1 MSRKLGVGIIGA
13 SAERGWAKD
22 SHVPAVQGL
31 DGLELVAV
39 AAGDEEKAK
48 AAARAFDAA
57 RGYAS
62 GLELIQDPAVD
73 IVTIAVKVPDHR
85 ELVLA
90 AVAAG
95 KHVYCE
101 WPLGRNLSES
111 EEMAKAA
118 ATANIH
124 AVIGLQMRGSAAVHQ
139 AREALQDGR
148 IGRPLTARI
157 ISNTAAFGP
166 KVEAA
171 MAFGEDGAN
180 GVTLVSIQ
188 GAHTFDLSMAVLG
201 PFVAISALATTQFP
215 KVTVG
220 DDPAPK
226 PRTTSDHVFLQGQLA
241 SGMPVGIEVAGGR
254 PPESPTLFEI
264 AGTEG
269 MLTIR
274 GGAMRGVQSG
284 RLQLLIDDESQKI
297 DEGPLASMPD
307 AAANVAGIY
316 AMLREDILN
325 DTRSAPD
332 FAHAVRLKRF
342 IDAVLQSSSRGMQET
357 ECGWPTA

>member
-1 MSRKLGVGIIGA
+1 MVSKLGVGIIGA

-39 AAGDEEKAK
+39 AAGDAAK
-48 AAARAFDAA
+48 ANAAAKAFGTH
-57 RGYAS
+57 GYSS
-62 GLELIQDPAVD
+62 GLDLIRDSAVD
-73 IVTIAVKVPDHR
+73 IVTVAVKVPDHR

-101 WPLGRNLSES
+101 WPLGRNLFES

-118 ATANIH
+118 TTANSH
-124 AVIGLQMRGSAAVHQ
+124 TAIGLQMRSNAAVLQ
-139 AREALQDGR
+139 ARKALQAGR

-157 ISNTAAFGP
+157 TSNTAAFGP

-171 MAFGEDGAN
+171 MAFGEDAEN

-201 PFVAISALATTQFP
+201 PFAAFSALATTQFP

-220 DDPAPK
+220 EDAAHK
-226 PRTTSDHVFLQGQLA
+226 PRTTSDHVFLQGQLS
-241 SGMPVGIEVAGGR
+241 SGVPVSIEVAGGR
-254 PPESPTLFEI
+254 PTDLPTLFEI
-264 AGTEG
+264 AGTDG
-269 MLTIR
+269 TLTIR
-274 GGAMRGVQSG
+274 GGAVRGVQSG
-284 RLQLLIDDESQKI
+284 RLQLLINGEPDKI
-297 DEGPLASMPD
+297 DEGPVASMPD
-307 AAANVAGIY
+307 AAANVAGVY

-325 DTRSAPD
+325 DTRNAPD
-332 FAHAVRLKRF
+332 FDHAVRLNRF
-342 IDAVLQSSSRGMQET
+342 IDAVLNSSSSGAREADY
-357 ECGWPTA
+357 GWPTG

>member
-1 MSRKLGVGIIGA
+1 MARKIGVGIIGA

-22 SHVPAVQGL
+22 SHVPAVQRLEGL
-31 DGLELVAV
+31 QLVAV
-39 AAGDEEKAK
+39 AAGDTVKAE
-48 AAARAFDAA
+48 AAVKTFGAA

-62 GLELIQDPAVD
+62 GFDLIQDSSVD
-73 IVTIAVKVPDHR
+73 IVAVAVKVPDHR

-101 WPLGRNLSES
+101 WPLGKNISEA

-118 ATANIH
+118 AGTKIH
-124 AVIGLQMRGSAAVHQ
+124 AAIGLQMRSSAAVLQ
-139 AREALQDGR
+139 ARQALQDGR

-157 ISNTAAFGP
+157 VSTTAAFGP

-180 GVTLVSIQ
+180 GVTLVTIQ
-188 GAHTFDLSMAVLG
+188 GAHTFDLAMAVLG
-201 PFVAISALATTQFP
+201 PFASFSALATTQYP

-220 DDPAPK
+220 KDAALK
-226 PRTTSDHVFLQGQLA
+226 TRATSDHVFLQGEFS
-241 SGMPVGIEVAGGR
+241 SGVPVGIEVAGGR
-254 PPESPTLFEI
+254 SPESPTLFEI
-264 AGTEG
+264 AGTVG
-269 MLTIR
+269 TLTIR

-284 RLQLLIDDESQKI
+284 RLRLLIDGNPETV
-297 DEGPLASMPD
+297 DEGPIASMPD

-316 AMLREDILN
+316 ATLHDDIVN
-325 DTRSAPD
+325 DTRNAPD
-332 FAHAVRLKRF
+332 FDHAVRLNRF
-342 IDAVLQSSSRGMQET
+342 VDAVLRSSSRGAREA
-357 ECGWPTA
+357 EAEWPKL

>member
-1 MSRKLGVGIIGA
+1 MLVIGA

-22 SHVPAVQGL
+22 SHVPAVQGVN
-31 DGLELVAV
+31 GLELVAV
-39 AAGDEEKAK
+39 AAGDEAKAK
-48 AAARAFDAA
+48 AAAKAFDAA

-73 IVTIAVKVPDHR
+73 IVTVAVKVPDHR

-90 AVAAG
+90 AIAAG

-101 WPLGRNLSES
+101 WPLGKNLSES

-118 ATANIH
+118 ATVNIH
-124 AVIGLQMRGSAAVHQ
+124 TAIGLQMRSSAAVQQ
-139 AREALQDGR
+139 ARKALEDDR

-188 GAHTFDLSMAVLG
+188 GAHTFDLLMAVLG
-201 PFVAISALATTQFP
+201 PFVAISALATTQFS
-215 KVTVG
+215 KVNVG
-220 DDPAPK
+220 DDAVSK
-226 PRTTSDHVFLQGQLA
+226 PRTTSDHVFLQGELL

-264 AGTEG
+264 TGTTG
-269 MLTIR
+269 TLTVR
-274 GGAMRGVQSG
+274 GGRRA
-284 RLQLLIDDESQKI
+284 
-297 DEGPLASMPD
+297 
-307 AAANVAGIY
+307 
-316 AMLREDILN
+316 
-325 DTRSAPD
+325 
-332 FAHAVRLKRF
+332 
-342 IDAVLQSSSRGMQET
+342 
-357 ECGWPTA
+357 ECNQDSCNC